1 MFIQV
6 SRELI
11 LSHLQMVSRA
21 VPTRSVVPSTAGIL
35 LEARDGQ
42 LCLTGNDLEISIS
55 ATIECDV
62 KEPGETVIPARLLT
76 EAVRRSPGESI
87 TLHVVE
93 ERNAVQIVSD
103 HMQLEI
109 LTLSSDDFP
118 EATSFTEEKN
128 HIIPQIMAKNM
139 IRQVDFAIST
149 EELRP
154 ILTGALWSFSD
165 KELRVT
171 ALDGYRLASRWSELN
186 VPGQQNAKVVVPAK
200 ALRELVRLLSDDQQ
214 ELRIATGGTFIAFE
228 FNKIRLVSRLLEGQ
242 FPNTEQFLPK
252 IYQTRTVLN
261 GNELISAIERAAL
274 VSKEGSNG
282 SVKLTIE
289 DNKIA
294 VSAQSMDIG
303 RHYEEWPIQTTGE
316 NLQIMYNI
324 KALGELLRSA
334 ESEEVVID
342 FHGSLGPCILRPV
355 GQDNY
360 VGLLMPVRLN

>member
-6 SRELI
+6 PREIL
-11 LSHLQMVSRA
+11 LSHLQVVGRA
-21 VPTRSVVPSTAGIL
+21 VPNRSVIPSLAGIL
-35 LEARDGQ
+35 LEAKDG
-42 LCLTGNDLEISIS
+42 LLRLTANDLEISIS
-55 ATIECDV
+55 TTIECEV

-76 EAVRRSPGESI
+76 ETVRRSPGELI
-87 TLHVVE
+87 TLHAVA
-93 ERNAVQIVSD
+93 ERNAVQIVSGP
-103 HMQLEI
+103 MQMEI
-109 LTLSSDDFP
+109 LTLSSDEFP
-118 EATSFTEEKN
+118 EATDFAEER
-128 HIIPQIMAKNM
+128 HYIISQLMAKNI

-171 ALDGYRLASRWSELN
+171 ALDGYRLASRWSDLN
-186 VPGQQNAKVVVPAK
+186 TEQQSFKVVVPAK

-214 ELRIATGGTFIAFE
+214 ELRIAIGGTYIAFE
-228 FNKIRLVSRLLEGQ
+228 FNRTRLVSRLLEGQ

-252 IYQTRTVLN
+252 VYQTRTILN
-261 GNELISAIERAAL
+261 GTELLNAIERAAL

-303 RHYEEWPIQTTGE
+303 RHYEELPIQSTGE

-342 FHGSLGPCILRPV
+342 FHGSYGPCILRPV
-355 GQDNY
+355 GRDNY